1 MITGVLLAGGAS
13 TRMGRNK
20 ALMPANGESFIA
32 HGIRSLWTV
41 CDTVVVVL
49 GAQSGAIR
57 QRTEEEFAALAGRGG
72 FDRQLSEQRRDRGRL
87 EVHFVVNRAWRR
99 GMYSSVRE
107 GLRAAADIDSEAIL
121 LSPVDHPS
129 VRPRTVNCLGEVL
142 AQALR
147 ACRTPRERERFSYAL
162 VPRYRGRRGH
172 PVGLS
177 PALAR
182 AVCEDGDAEH
192 LNDAIRRNARLV
204 GYLDVP
210 DPGVVRNRNT
220 PDD

>member
-1 MITGVLLAGGAS
+1 
-13 TRMGRNK
+13 MGRNK
-20 ALMPANGESFIA
+20 ALMPTNGESFIA

-49 GAQSGAIR
+49 GAHSGAIR
-57 QRTEEEFAALAGRGG
+57 QRTEEEFTALAGRGG
-72 FDRQLSEQRRDRGRL
+72 FDRQLSGHRHPRGRL

-121 LSPVDHPS
+121 VAPVDHPA
-129 VRPRTVNCLGEVL
+129 VRPRTVTCLAEVL

-182 AVCEDGDAEH
+182 AVSDDADAEH